1 MILNKVLELGAAFFD
16 IFGIFVFVFIVAT
29 ALFALK
35 HKRRLPDWILLTY
48 ITIGL
53 FGFFIDLFN
62 VYSAYLR

>member
-48 ITIGL
+48 ILILDPKRYKLNALKL
-53 FGFFIDLFN
+53 FS
-62 VYSAYLR
+62 Y